1 MGRTQRP
8 DRRRHGAAASRAD
21 AVAAEHR
28 GEATAGG
35 IADASPAPEAASILR
50 LQRAAGNAAVGALLA
65 AHAGQRTQART
76 LQRDAKPTPGVLV
89 HPNSKLTAAQ
99 LAKLV
104 RSDPNAPEWV
114 TKGLGSSGS
123 ALVKSG
129 PLKGPTDVIVDVSQS
144 LRDAVTS
151 GGWEVTT
158 GSSTLTVSVSK
169 PLSRGSKY
177 RKAWSRSHDHP
188 EYEYLDWRQV
198 VTPALAPG
206 EHLVS
211 SLGKVGPDTTLTT
224 PVAIHSEDPEILY
237 GDTELAETTSQVAQ
251 APKGQSRGLVV
262 VVTEIQVVA
271 PDGTS
276 KTFTPTTDQ
285 IVESLLHELSA
296 HAGQV
301 SEGRPSEH
309 GAGDVNLIAGEIAGW
324 FPASSTTGDIYD
336 FIQHG
341 ADVALARVNLPAA
354 PKGP

>member
-1 MGRTQRP
+1 MGRTPRP
-8 DRRRHGAAASRAD
+8 NRRRHEADASRAD
-21 AVAAEHR
+21 EVAAERR

-35 IADASPAPEAASILR
+35 ITEASPAPQAASILR

-65 AHAGQRTQART
+65 AHAGPSTQARA
-76 LQRDAKPTPGVLV
+76 LQRDAKPTPGVMV

-104 RSDPNAPEWV
+104 RSDPNTPEWV

-158 GSSTLTVSVSK
+158 GSSTLNVTVTK
-169 PLSRGSKY
+169 PLSRGPKY
-177 RKAWSRSHDHP
+177 RKTWSRSHDHP
-188 EYEYLDWRQV
+188 EYEYLEWRQV

-211 SLGKVGPDTTLTT
+211 SLGKVGPGTTLTT

-237 GDTELAETTSQVAQ
+237 GDTELAETTSEIAQ

-262 VVTEIQVVA
+262 VVTEIKVVA
-271 PDGTS
+271 PDGTT
-276 KTFTPTTDQ
+276 KTFTPTRDQ

-301 SEGRPSEH
+301 SEGKPSEH
-309 GAGDVNLIAGEIAGW
+309 GAGDVNVIADEIGGW

-341 ADVALARVNLPAA
+341 ADAALAKVSPPAIR
-354 PKGP
+354 KGP